1 MSSTSI
7 PIDTD
12 SSSPIITELIYR
24 LKIRDVMTREV
35 LTATSND
42 SLRSIQQI
50 MKNNG
55 ITGVPI
61 VDDGRLVGVVS
72 MDDVIRALDS
82 HAMDE
87 AASHFM
93 SRKVTVLEDDM
104 PLSFAISYLDRFRF
118 GRFPV
123 LDAGK
128 RLVGIITSRDII
140 MALLVA
146 INKEVERFEATTSSN
161 VSNAE
166 GFRLEY
172 QTRRF
177 DFEMA
182 GRLSTETKRLL
193 KERSVPPKVMRRV
206 AVATY
211 ELEMNQVVHSN
222 GGSVRVIMDTTAAEV
237 EILAIDCGP
246 GIPDVEAALN
256 EGYSTATEWVRSLGF
271 GAGMGLPNTR
281 RVSDTFEISSSP
293 DGTRVRATITLPS
306 GGEP

>member
-1 MSSTSI
+1 MNGTSL
-7 PIDTD
+7 PIDTET
-12 SSSPIITELIYR
+12 SSPIITELIYR
-24 LKIRDVMTREV
+24 LKIRDVMTSSV
-35 LTATSND
+35 HTASSND
-42 SLRSIQQI
+42 SLRSIQLT
-50 MKNNG
+50 MKENG
-55 ITGVPI
+55 ITGLPV
-61 VDDGRLVGVVS
+61 VDDKRLVGIVS
-72 MDDVIRALDS
+72 MDDVIRALDAG
-82 HAMDE
+82 AMDE
-87 AASHFM
+87 PASRFM
-93 SRKVTVLEDDM
+93 TRKVTALEDDM

-123 LDAGK
+123 LDSGK

-161 VSNAE
+161 ESSAE

-172 QTRRF
+172 HTRRF

-193 KERSVPPKVMRRV
+193 RERSFPPKVMRRV

-211 ELEMNQVVHSN
+211 ELEMNQVVHSE
-222 GGSVRVIMDTTAAEV
+222 GGTVSVTLDDGAAEV
-237 EILAIDCGP
+237 EILAIDRGP

-256 EGYSTATEWVRSLGF
+256 EGFSTATDWIRSLGF

-293 DGTRVRATITLPS
+293 EGTRVRATITLP
-306 GGEP
+306 GGAT